1 MLCILTKAFG
11 FIITGQFLFSFCGL
25 LTHCKLNNISTVLWV
40 FLYPRTFLWCICRC
54 KKVPATHGS
63 CAMKLKKTHHEQ
75 TTNPALRAAR
85 RYISLGWTT
94 VPNPLQRGH
103 PAALY
108 KGNNSEIKHFKV
120 SNELKG
126 PCIDT
131 QEKQQTL
138 FDIRLSGVASPQSE
152 QPDLSLFTLLW
163 IFFQQRTQT
172 AFGATRPDC

>member
-1 MLCILTKAFG
+1 MAYLHIASLT
-11 FIITGQFLFSFCGL
+11 TYLLFCECFYTSGLFCGASVGVKRSQL
-25 LTHCKLNNISTVLWV
+25 HT
-40 FLYPRTFLWCICRC
+40 
-54 KKVPATHGS
+54 GS

-131 QEKQQTL
+131 HEKQQTL